1 VKLDF
6 KLLPHQ
12 KTFVMSNVN
21 SMLVGGYGSGKSQA
35 GTIKTIIKKLQYPKY
50 KVAYYLPT
58 YPLIKDIAF
67 DKFPATLSE
76 LGLKYKLNKSEKEIH
91 IENYGTIIFRSM
103 DNPDTIIGYETAY
116 SLIDEADILPTDKM
130 DKVYNKILGRNRS
143 VDNANVD
150 AVSTPEGFKWL
161 YEQSQKGNFALIRA
175 KTKDN
180 KFLPED
186 YIKQLEKQYP
196 EQLLRAYMDGEFVN
210 LTSGNVYSYFSRDK
224 HDSDVVQEDNE
235 PLYIGQDFN
244 IGGCISTVHVIRGT
258 KVIRVDEFESHD
270 TRGIIEN
277 IQTKYKNN
285 RIIIYPDASGNQG
298 HTNATKS
305 DIALLEGAGFEVDAP
320 KANPRVMDRIN
331 TANNMFEKEQYFINI
346 SRCPKGTKALEQQSW
361 NEKGEPEK
369 FAGAA
374 TVDDY
379 NDSFTY
385 FLNRKYGL
393 TKPRFTI
400 GEHHFG

>member
-161 YEQSQKGNFALIRA
+161 YEQ
-175 KTKDN
+175 
-180 KFLPED
+180 
-186 YIKQLEKQYP
+186 
-196 EQLLRAYMDGEFVN
+196 N
-210 LTSGNVYSYFSRDK
+210 LD
-224 HDSDVVQEDNE
+224 
-235 PLYIGQDFN
+235 
-244 IGGCISTVHVIRGT
+244 
-258 KVIRVDEFESHD
+258 
-270 TRGIIEN
+270 
-277 IQTKYKNN
+277 
-285 RIIIYPDASGNQG
+285 
-298 HTNATKS
+298 
-305 DIALLEGAGFEVDAP
+305 
-320 KANPRVMDRIN
+320 
-331 TANNMFEKEQYFINI
+331 
-346 SRCPKGTKALEQQSW
+346 
-361 NEKGEPEK
+361 
-369 FAGAA
+369 
-374 TVDDY
+374 
-379 NDSFTY
+379 
-385 FLNRKYGL
+385 
-393 TKPRFTI
+393 
-400 GEHHFG
+400 